1 MRGVFLRRKRCPP
14 PLVPHSF
21 FCFAFVE
28 QQQTTPSTPIFTCV
42 LSGRTSFKKPS
53 PMASR
58 RAFVSCSVLYPLWKR
73 IVARKRRKRS
83 AFRTSFSTRSSRAK
97 LFSPPSF
104 ADLTPNIFF
113 CFCFPSSTKN
123 PTGASRPQTSA
134 SGRWRDRRTTAT
146 SAAAARVA
154 RALAASSARSSA
166 AEVAAAAA
174 EGARASERENRFFF
188 PLSFSLS
195 LFFFAEHLNP
205 TVGGRSQEIKRLYST
220 AQHSRVG
227 WGWHSPPF

>member
-1 MRGVFLRRKRCPP
+1 MLSSSNNKRRPRLQSSPACSRGARALKSPLRWRRDELLYHALC
-14 PLVPHSF
+14 
-21 FCFAFVE
+21 
-28 QQQTTPSTPIFTCV
+28 STLF
-42 LSGRTSFKKPS
+42 GRESSRERGGNGAHFEL
-53 PMASR
+53 ASR
-58 RAFVSCSVLYPLWKR
+58 H
-73 IVARKRRKRS
+73 VARGQN
-83 AFRTSFSTRSSRAK
+83 FFP
-97 LFSPPSF
+97 PPSF
-104 ADLTPNIFF
+104 ADLTPKIFF